1 VTPSLIANFCSLPP
15 NPRSI
20 SRLPCTRT
28 SPNPGDEFMLSMRPF
43 ELQAPAT
50 IFSPGR
56 KLLWNTRTESIH
68 GDVGA
73 FAKYRDRGSE
83 RAAVECRWDVS
94 SLRDPVMSGTLPQ
107 AQCSRPGQKRGGKV
121 GYPTAVVPVDRCRVP
136 GRLHNRQESAWI
148 AAMAATRGPGTA
160 PVETHESARTK
171 GANRVQKV
179 MRPYLEAVL

>member
-1 VTPSLIANFCSLPP
+1 
-15 NPRSI
+15 
-20 SRLPCTRT
+20 LPCTRT

-121 GYPTAVVPVDRCRVP
+121 GYPTAVVPSRPVSRSWSP
-136 GRLHNRQESAWI
+136 TQQ
-148 AAMAATRGPGTA
+148 TRIGMDCGNGGNT
-160 PVETHESARTK
+160 
-171 GANRVQKV
+171 
-179 MRPYLEAVL
+179 RPRHGSSGNT